1 MAAII
6 TNKFRINN
14 ANQFYESFSEASP
27 ETYYLF
33 IGRAHAWASDADVQG
48 NTIAEGTDA
57 SPPTPNDG
65 VSSEFYAWDDMLGAK
80 IIASTDVSY
89 CIPRR
94 NWTTGT
100 TYDMYEHNISSSNT
114 ANSGATNLWDSTFVV
129 MNSAYAV
136 YKCISNAVHL
146 AANNSPIASTVEP
159 TSTSNSIFSTGDGY
173 KWKYMYSLTSA
184 ETLNFMSTDFIHAST
199 DSTVTAAAVDGAL
212 DTILVV
218 AGGSGYSATSGSVIT
233 AVPIRGDGSGGVASV
248 TVGSGAITTASV
260 TTAGTGYT
268 YAYITSTDIRENSTN
283 ADDSGSGVN
292 LNVIIPPKGG
302 HGKDALKELGA
313 YYVMINK
320 SLVGAEGTSDIGV
333 ANDFRRIGL
342 VRNPYNYGTT
352 TVASATTR
360 RQIFAARFTS
370 VSGTFTADEEITQA
384 STGAVGKVIEY
395 DSTNKILYWYQTR
408 FPNVGAHA
416 TTGNLVAFSG
426 TNAITGS
433 SSSAVATPNTTSGTL
448 NGASFTSGYS
458 TPELAADSGD
468 ILYVEE
474 RSPITRASDQTEN
487 IKLIIEF

>member
-14 ANQFYESFSEASP
+14 ALQFYESFSEATAT
-27 ETYYLF
+27 TYYLF

-48 NTIAEGTDA
+48 NTITEGTDA
-57 SPPTPNDG
+57 SPPTPNDDI
-65 VSSEFYAWDDMLGAK
+65 SSEFYNWDDMLGAK

-100 TYDMYEHNISSSNT
+100 TYDHYEHNISSSNT
-114 ANSGATNLWDSTFVV
+114 ANSGATNLFDSTFVV

-136 YKCISNAVHL
+136 YKCIENDSNT
-146 AANNSPIASTVEP
+146 ASTTEP
-159 TSTSNSIFSTGDGY
+159 TSTSNSIVTTGDGY

-184 ETLNFMSTDFIHAST
+184 ETLNFMSTDFIHVST

-212 DTILVV
+212 DTIEVV
-218 AGGSGYSATSGSVIT
+218 AGGSSYSLSSGSTIT
-233 AVPIRGDGSGGVASV
+233 AIPIRGDGSSGICSV
-248 TVGSGAITTASV
+248 TISSGAIASAAV

-268 YAYITSTDIRENSTN
+268 YAYIRN
-283 ADDSGSGVN
+283 ADIIAGTSAGGAGSGAN
-292 LNVIIPPKGG
+292 LNVFIPPKGG
-302 HGKDALKELGA
+302 HGKNAITELGGF
-313 YYVMINK
+313 YVMTNK
-320 SLVGAEGTSDIGV
+320 SLTGAEGTSDIGV
-333 ANDFRRIGL
+333 GNDFRRIGL
-342 VRNPYNYGTT
+342 VRDPYNYGTT

-360 RQIFAARFTS
+360 RQIHAAVFSS
-370 VSGTFTADEEITQA
+370 VSGTYTADEEINQA

-408 FPNVGAHA
+408 FPDVG
-416 TTGNLVAFSG
+416 TDTNGNLTAFSG
-426 TNAITGS
+426 ANAITGQ
-433 SSSAVATPNTTSGTL
+433 SSSAAATPNTSDSTTT
-448 NGASFTSGYS
+448 NAVVFASGYS
-458 TPELAADSGD
+458 TPELAFDSGD
-468 ILYVEE
+468 IIYVEE

>member
-14 ANQFYESFSEASP
+14 AKQFYESFSEAAP

-33 IGRAHAWASDADVQG
+33 VGRAHAWASDADVQG

-57 SPPTPNDG
+57 SPPTPNDDI
-65 VSSEFYAWDDMLGAK
+65 SSEFYNWDDMLGAK

-100 TYDMYEHNISSSNT
+100 TYDMYEHNVGSSNT
-114 ANSGATNLWDSTFVV
+114 ANSGATNLYDSTFIV

-136 YKCISNAVHL
+136 YKCIENDGAT
-146 AANNSPIASTVEP
+146 ASTTEP
-159 TSTSNSIFSTGDGY
+159 TSTSNSIFSTADGY
-173 KWKYMYSLTSA
+173 RWKYMYSLTSA

-199 DSTVTAAAVDGAL
+199 DSTVSAAAVDGAL

-218 AGGSGYSATSGSVIT
+218 AGGTGYTLSTGSTIT
-233 AVPIRGDGSGGVASV
+233 AIPIRGDGSGGICSV
-248 TVGSGAITTASV
+248 TISAGAIASATV

-268 YAYITSTDIRENSTN
+268 YAYITSADVVAGTN
-283 ADDSGSGVN
+283 AAGGGSGCN

-302 HGKDALKELGA
+302 HGYNALKECGA
-313 YYVMINK
+313 YYVMVNK
-320 SLVGAEGTSDIGV
+320 SLTGAEGTSDIGV
-333 ANDFRRIGL
+333 SNDFRRIGL
-342 VRNPYNYGTT
+342 VKNPTNYGTS

-360 RQIFAARFTS
+360 RQLHAAVFSS
-370 VSGTFTADEEITQA
+370 VSGTFTADEEINQA

-395 DSTNKILYWYQTR
+395 DSTNEILYWYQTR
-408 FPNVGAHA
+408 FPDVG
-416 TTGNLVAFSG
+416 TDSDGNLTAFSG
-426 TNAITGS
+426 ANAITGQ
-433 SSSAVATPNTTSGTL
+433 SSSASATPNTSDSTTT
-448 NGASFTSGYS
+448 NAVVFASGYS
-458 TPELAADSGD
+458 TPELVADSGD
-468 ILYVEE
+468 ILYVEN

>member
-14 ANQFYESFSEASP
+14 ALQFYESFSEATAT
-27 ETYYLF
+27 TYYLF

-48 NTIAEGTDA
+48 NTITEGTDA
-57 SPPTPNDG
+57 SPPTPNDDI
-65 VSSEFYAWDDMLGAK
+65 SSEFYNWDDMLGAK

-100 TYDMYEHNISSSNT
+100 TYDHYEHNISSSNT
-114 ANSGATNLWDSTFVV
+114 ANSGATNLFDSTFVV

-136 YKCISNAVHL
+136 YKCIENDSNT
-146 AANNSPIASTVEP
+146 ASTVEP
-159 TSTSNSIFSTGDGY
+159 TSTSNSIVTTGDGY

-184 ETLNFMSTDFIHAST
+184 ETLNFMSTDFIHVST

-212 DTILVV
+212 DTIEVV
-218 AGGSGYSATSGSVIT
+218 AGGSSYSLSAGATISAI
-233 AVPIRGDGSGGVASV
+233 PIRGDGSSGICSV
-248 TVGSGAITTASV
+248 TISSGAIASAAV

-268 YAYITSTDIRENSTN
+268 YAYITNADIIAGTN
-283 ADDSGSGVN
+283 AGGAGSGGN
-292 LNVIIPPKGG
+292 LNVFIPPKGG
-302 HGKDALKELGA
+302 HGKNAITELGGF
-313 YYVMINK
+313 YVMINK
-320 SLVGAEGTSDIGV
+320 SLTGAEGTSDIGV
-333 ANDFRRIGL
+333 GNDFRRIGL
-342 VRNPYNYGTT
+342 IRDPYNYGTT

-360 RQIFAARFTS
+360 RQIHAAVFSS
-370 VSGTFTADEEITQA
+370 VSGTFTADEEINQA

-408 FPNVGAHA
+408 FPDVG
-416 TTGNLVAFSG
+416 TDSDGNLTAFSG
-426 TNAITGS
+426 ANAITGQ
-433 SSSAVATPNTTSGTL
+433 SSSAAATPNTSDSTTT
-448 NGASFTSGYS
+448 NAVVFASGYS
-458 TPELAADSGD
+458 TPELAFDSGD
-468 ILYVEE
+468 IIYVEE

>member
-14 ANQFYESFSEASP
+14 AKQFYESFSETAA

-57 SPPTPNDG
+57 SPPTPNDD
-65 VSSEFYAWDDMLGAK
+65 VSSEFYNWDDMLGAK
-80 IIASTDVSY
+80 IIASSDVSY
-89 CIPRR
+89 CVPRR

-100 TYDMYEHNISSSNT
+100 TYDMYEHNISSSNAT
-114 ANSGATNLWDSTFVV
+114 ASGATNLWDSTFVV

-136 YKCISNAVHL
+136 YKCIENDGAT
-146 AANNSPIASTVEP
+146 ASTTEP
-159 TSTSNSIFSTGDGY
+159 TSTSNSIFSTADGY
-173 KWKYMYSLTSA
+173 RWKYMYSLTSA

-199 DSTVTAAAVDGAL
+199 DSTVSAAAVDGAL
-212 DTILVV
+212 DTALVV
-218 AGGSGYSATSGSVIT
+218 AGGSSYSLSTGSTIS
-233 AVPIRGDGSGGVASV
+233 AIPIRGDGSSGICSV
-248 TVGSGAITTASV
+248 TIASGAVSAVSI

-268 YAYITSTDIRENSTN
+268 YAYIRNADIIAGTN
-283 ADDSGSGVN
+283 AGGAGSGAN
-292 LNVIIPPKGG
+292 INVIIPPKSG
-302 HGKDALKELGA
+302 HGYNALIELGA
-313 YYVMINK
+313 FYVMLNK
-320 SLVGAEGTSDIGV
+320 SLTGAEGTSDIGV
-333 ANDFRRIGL
+333 NNDFRRIGL

-360 RQIFAARFTS
+360 RQIFAAVFSS
-370 VSGTFTADEEITQA
+370 VSGTFTADEEINQA

-408 FPNVGAHA
+408 FPDVG
-416 TTGNLVAFSG
+416 TDSDGNLTAFSG
-426 TNAITGS
+426 ANAITGQ
-433 SSSAVATPNTTSGTL
+433 SSSAAATPNTSNSTTT
-448 NGASFTSGYS
+448 NAVVFASGYS
-458 TPELAADSGD
+458 TPELVADSGD

>member
-14 ANQFYESFSEASP
+14 AKQFYESFSEAAA

-57 SPPTPNDG
+57 SPPTPNDD
-65 VSSEFYAWDDMLGAK
+65 VSSEFYNWDDMLGAK

-89 CIPRR
+89 AIPRR

-100 TYDMYEHNISSSNT
+100 TYDMYEHNISSTNT
-114 ANSGATNLWDSTFVV
+114 ANSGASNLWDSTFIV

-136 YKCISNAVHL
+136 YKCIENDGAT
-146 AANNSPIASTVEP
+146 ASTTEP
-159 TSTSNSIFSTGDGY
+159 TSTSNSIFSTADGY
-173 KWKYMYSLTSA
+173 RWKYMYSLTSA
-184 ETLNFMSTDFIHAST
+184 ETLNFMSTDFIHTST
-199 DSTVTAAAVDGAL
+199 DSTVSTAAVDGAL
-212 DTILVV
+212 DTGLVV
-218 AGGSGYSATSGSVIT
+218 AGGSSYSLSTGSTIS
-233 AVPIRGDGSGGVASV
+233 AIPIRGDGSSGIASV
-248 TVGSGAITTASV
+248 TIASGAVSAVSI

-268 YAYITSTDIRENSTN
+268 YAYIRNADIIAGTN
-283 ADDSGSGVN
+283 AGGAGSGAN
-292 LNVIIPPKGG
+292 INIIIPPKAG
-302 HGKDALKELGA
+302 HGYNALIELGA
-313 YYVMINK
+313 FYVMLNK

-360 RQIFAARFTS
+360 RQIFAAVFSS
-370 VSGTFTADEEITQA
+370 VSGTFTADEEINQA

-408 FPNVGAHA
+408 FPDVGTDTNGNA
-416 TTGNLVAFSG
+416 TAFSG
-426 TNAITGS
+426 ANAITGQ
-433 SSSAVATPNTTSGTL
+433 SSSAAATPATSNSTTT
-448 NGASFTSGYS
+448 NAVVFASGYS
-458 TPELAADSGD
+458 TPELVADSGD
-468 ILYVEE
+468 ILYVEN

>member
-14 ANQFYESFSEASP
+14 ANQFYESFSEASA

-33 IGRAHAWASDADVQG
+33 IGRAHAWASDVDAQG

-57 SPPTPNDG
+57 SPPTPNDDI
-65 VSSEFYAWDDMLGAK
+65 SSEFHAWDDMLGAK
-80 IIASTDVSY
+80 IIASSDVSY

-100 TYDMYEHNISSSNT
+100 TYDMYEHNIGSGNT
-114 ANSGATNLWDSTFVV
+114 SASGATNLWDSTFVV

-136 YKCISNAVHL
+136 YKCIENDGAT
-146 AANNSPIASTVEP
+146 ASTNEP
-159 TSTSNSIFSTGDGY
+159 TSTSNSIFAGSDGY
-173 KWKYMYSLTSA
+173 RWKYMYSLTSA

-199 DSTVTAAAVDGAL
+199 DSTVSTAAVDGAL
-212 DTILVV
+212 DTILIV
-218 AGGSGYSATSGSVIT
+218 AAGSSYSTTSGATISAI
-233 AVPIRGDGSGGVASV
+233 PIRGDGSGGVASV
-248 TVGSGAITTASV
+248 VISSGTITAPTV

-268 YAYITSTDIRENSTN
+268 YAYIRNADIIAATN
-283 ADDSGSGVN
+283 AAGAGSGGN
-292 LNVIIPPKGG
+292 LNVIIPPKAG
-302 HGKDALKELGA
+302 HGYDALKELGA
-313 YYVMINK
+313 FYVMINK
-320 SLVGAEGTSDIGV
+320 SLTGAEGTSDIGV
-333 ANDFRRIGL
+333 NNDFRRIGL

-360 RQIFAARFTS
+360 RQIFAAVFSS
-370 VSGTFTADEEITQA
+370 VSGTFTADEEINQA

-408 FPNVGAHA
+408 FPDVG
-416 TTGNLVAFSG
+416 TDSDGNLTAFSG
-426 TNAITGS
+426 ANAITGQ
-433 SSSAVATPNTTSGTL
+433 SSSAAATPNTSNSTTT
-448 NGASFTSGYS
+448 NATVFASGYS
-458 TPELAADSGD
+458 TPELVADSGD
-468 ILYVEE
+468 ILYVEN